1 MYSDPQE
8 LEVDN
13 LRKSRRLQRL
23 PPEYGLQDLPRMP
36 TRTASQTQETYGTGQ
51 PPASRV
57 LHTPRWPRPFHARE
71 CPVAKGTEDGCPP
84 IAQALAPRTCCP
96 LVLNIPCGLG
106 TVSKPAPYGKA
117 RQRRP
122 FTSEARAPVA
132 INQRGGTHHQA
143 ARQRQQR
150 EGSGAGS

>member
-122 FTSEARAPVA
+122 FTATKR
-132 INQRGGTHHQA
+132 
-143 ARQRQQR
+143 
-150 EGSGAGS
+150 